1 MIFKITFMLCITLE
15 STDPFFNLSVEELL
29 LKNSK
34 EEYFILGINHPS
46 IIIGKHQSAHRE
58 VNTKFIT
65 ENNIP
70 VIRRISG
77 GGSVFHDKGNLN
89 FTFIR
94 QCEPGKQVDF
104 VKYTR
109 PVIDFLLSLGVDA
122 RFEGKNDLKVNG
134 LKISGNAEH
143 VHRNRVLHHGT
154 LLFSTSLEMLRN
166 SLRKDQSGYISR
178 AVKSNP
184 SSVTNLKESL
194 PMFKDIFEFRS
205 GMMTYFLQNFREGE
219 TYKLH
224 RQISEEAEALADSK
238 YKTWEWNW
246 AYGPEYKF
254 INKFEDESR
263 QIFCRLYV
271 KDGIIRECLLEG
283 NSELAAA
290 TKKLIGCRHMVS
302 DMLKVFESE
311 NIFFNVKQI
320 FNFF

>member
-1 MIFKITFMLCITLE
+1 MFCITLE
-15 STDPFFNLSVEELL
+15 STDPFFNLAIEEIL
-29 LKNSK
+29 LKNRK

-46 IIIGKHQSAHRE
+46 IIIGKHQSGHRE

-77 GGSVFHDKGNLN
+77 GGAVFHDKGNLN

-94 QCEPGKQVDF
+94 QCEPGKQIDF

-122 RFEGKNDLKVNG
+122 RFEGKNDLKIDG

-154 LLFSTSLEMLRN
+154 LLFSTSLDILRN
-166 SLRKDQSGYISR
+166 SLRKDQSRYISR
-178 AVKSNP
+178 AVESNP
-184 SSVTNLKESL
+184 SSVTNLKERL
-194 PMFKDIFEFRS
+194 RMFSDVYEFRS
-205 GMMTYFLQNFREGE
+205 EMMNYFLHNFPETE
-219 TYKLH
+219 TYELSQVD
-224 RQISEEAEALADSK
+224 REEAESFAGSK
-238 YKTWEWNW
+238 YRTWDWNW
-246 AYGPEYKF
+246 AYGPEYQF
-254 INKFEDESR
+254 INKFEDGGQ

-271 KDGIIRECLLEG
+271 KDGTIRECLLEG
-283 NSELAAA
+283 TSELAAA
-290 TKKLIGCRHMVS
+290 TKKLIGCKHMVS

-311 NIFFNVKQI
+311 NVFLDDKQI
-320 FNFF
+320 YNFF